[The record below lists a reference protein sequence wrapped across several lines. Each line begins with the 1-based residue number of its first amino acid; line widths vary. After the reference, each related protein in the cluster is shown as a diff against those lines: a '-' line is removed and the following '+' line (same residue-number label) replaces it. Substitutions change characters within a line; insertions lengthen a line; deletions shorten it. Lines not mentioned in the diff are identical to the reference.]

1 MSYEEAKNNFITLF
15 EGKMGEDE
23 ARAFLVSMYERG
35 ESEDEIKAA
44 VEVMRSFMVAFETP
58 SEIGELLI
66 DNCGTGG
73 DKSGS
78 FNISTTVSFVLAS
91 LGLFV
96 AKHGNRSI
104 TSKSGSA
111 DMLEALGVKIE
122 LDSRDAKLK
131 VLLESGFAFLFAP
144 TYHPALKHIMPV
156 RRSLPHRTI
165 FNMLGP
171 LCNPAGVKHHLVGVY
186 DYNLAVKCSRV
197 LADTGSNRG
206 IIVNSNDGMDEASIS
221 GISRYALFDGKNVGE
236 YELNPETYGLKLYPK
251 EAIEGG
257 DAVQNAAITLA
268 VLKNEADDA
277 KMGVVALNAAL
288 ALLASGKARDVKEG
302 LEMAEYAIKSGKAY
316 DTLQKVIS
324 VSNKV

>member
-1 MSYEEAKNNFITLF
+1 VSFETAKKSFTALF
-15 EGKMGEDE
+15 EGQMGADE
-23 ARAFLVSMYERG
+23 ARALLVTMYERG

-44 VEVMRSFMVAFETP
+44 VEVMRSFMVPFETP
-58 SEIGELLI
+58 NEIKDSLI

-91 LGLFV
+91 LGLYV

-122 LDSRDAKLK
+122 LDSRDAKLT
-131 VLLESGFAFLFAP
+131 VLMESGFAFLFAP
-144 TYHPALKHIMPV
+144 TYHPALKNIMPI
-156 RRSLPHRTI
+156 RKSLPHRTI

-186 DYNLAVKCSRV
+186 DYNLAVKCAKV
-197 LADTGSNRG
+197 LANTGSKRG

-221 GISRYALFDGKNVGE
+221 GGSRYAFFDGDKVSE
-236 YELNPETYGLKLYPK
+236 HELDPQAYGMKLYPK
-251 EAIEGG
+251 EAILGG
-257 DAVQNAAITLA
+257 DALENAAITLA
-268 VLKNEADDA
+268 VLKGEADEA
-277 KMGVVALNAAL
+277 KISVVVLNAAL
-288 ALLASGKARDVKEG
+288 ALVASGRARDVQDG
-302 LEMAEYAIKSGKAY
+302 VEMAMYAIESAKAY
-316 DTLQKVIS
+316 ETLQKVIS

>member
-1 MSYEEAKNNFITLF
+1 VSYEEAKKNFTALF
-15 EGKMGEDE
+15 EGQVAEDD

-35 ESEDEIKAA
+35 ESEDEIRAA
-44 VEVMRSFMVAFETP
+44 VEVMRSFMVPFETP
-58 SEIGELLI
+58 PEIKDMLI

-78 FNISTTVSFVLAS
+78 FNISTTVSFLLAS

-122 LDSRDAKLK
+122 LDSRDAKLT

-144 TYHPALKHIMPV
+144 TYHPALKHIMPI

-171 LCNPAGVKHHLVGVY
+171 LCNPAGVQRHLVGVY
-186 DYNLAVKCSRV
+186 DSSLTTKCAQALAN
-197 LADTGSNRG
+197 TGSKRG

-221 GISRYALFDGKNVGE
+221 GLSKYAFFDGEKVSE
-236 YELNPETYGLKLYPK
+236 HELDPEAYGLKLYPK
-251 EAIEGG
+251 EAILGG
-257 DAVQNAAITLA
+257 DAIKNAATTTA
-268 VLKNEADDA
+268 VLKNEADEA
-277 KMGVVALNAAL
+277 KTSVVVLNTAL
-288 ALLASGKARDVKEG
+288 ALLASGKARDIKDG
-302 LEMAEYAIKSGKAY
+302 LEMARYALQSGKAY
-316 DTLQKVIS
+316 ETLQKVIS

>member
-1 MSYEEAKNNFITLF
+1 VSYEKAKSSFTALF
-15 EGKMGEDE
+15 EGHMKEDE
-23 ARAFLVSMYERG
+23 AKDFLVSMYEKG

-44 VEVMRSFMVAFETP
+44 VEVMRSFMVPFETP
-58 SEIGELLI
+58 REIKDLLI

-111 DMLEALGVKIE
+111 DMLDALGVKIE
-122 LDSRDAKLK
+122 LDSRDAKLT

-144 TYHPALKHIMPV
+144 TYHPALKHIMPI

-171 LCNPAGVKHHLVGVY
+171 LCNPAGVSRHLIGVY
-186 DYNLAVKCSRV
+186 DSSLTVKCAKV
-197 LADTGSNRG
+197 LAQTGSKSG

-221 GISRYALFDGKNVGE
+221 GFSRYAFFDGNSIKE
-236 YELNPETYGLKLYPK
+236 EELDPQSYGLKLYPK
-251 EAIEGG
+251 EAILGG

-268 VLKNEADDA
+268 ILKNESDDA
-277 KMGVVALNAAL
+277 KTSVVVLNTAL
-288 ALLASGKARDVKEG
+288 ALMAFGKAGDVKEG
-302 LEMAEYAIKSGKAY
+302 LEMARYALESGKAY
-316 DTLQKVIS
+316 ETLQKVIS

>member
-1 MSYEEAKNNFITLF
+1 MSYEEAKKSFTALF
-15 EGKMGEDE
+15 EGRVAEDE
-23 ARAFLVSMYERG
+23 ARALLATMYERG

-44 VEVMRSFMVAFETP
+44 VEVMRSFMVPFETP
-58 SEIGELLI
+58 SEIQDSLI

-91 LGLFV
+91 LGLYV

-122 LDSRDAKLK
+122 LDSRDAKLT

-144 TYHPALKHIMPV
+144 TYHPALKNIMPI
-156 RRSLPHRTI
+156 RKSLPHRTI

-186 DYNLAVKCSRV
+186 DYNLAVKCAKA
-197 LADTGSNRG
+197 LANTGSKRG

-221 GISRYALFDGKNVGE
+221 TGSRYAFFDGDKVSE
-236 YELNPETYGLKLYPK
+236 HELDPQGYGLKLYPK
-251 EAIEGG
+251 EAILGG
-257 DAVQNAAITLA
+257 DAVENAAITLA
-268 VLKNEADDA
+268 VLKNEADEA
-277 KMGVVALNAAL
+277 KSSVVVLNAAL
-288 ALLASGKARDVKEG
+288 ALVASSKARDVKDG
-302 LEMAEYAIKSGKAY
+302 IEMAQYAIKSDKAY
-316 DTLQKVIS
+316 ETLQKVIS

>member
-1 MSYEEAKNNFITLF
+1 MSYEEAKRSFASLF
-15 EGKMGEDE
+15 EGKMGVDE
-23 ARAFLVSMYERG
+23 AKVFLVSMYERG
-35 ESEDEIKAA
+35 ESEEEIRAA

-58 SEIGELLI
+58 DEIKDLLV

-91 LGLFV
+91 LGLYV

-122 LDSRDAKLK
+122 LDTQAAKLN

-144 TYHPALKHIMPV
+144 TYHPALKHIMPI
-156 RRSLPHRTI
+156 RKSLPHRTI

-171 LCNPAGVKHHLVGVY
+171 LCNPAAVKRHLIGVY
-186 DYNLAVKCSRV
+186 DYNLAVKCSHA
-197 LADTGSNRG
+197 LLETGSTRG
-206 IIVNSNDGMDEASIS
+206 IIVHSDDGMDEASITGGSKYAFFDS
-221 GISRYALFDGKNVGE
+221 GVVSE
-236 YELNPETYGLKLYPK
+236 YELNPLSYGLKIYPK

-257 DAVQNAAITLA
+257 DAVQNAAITA
-268 VLKNEADDA
+268 SVLKNEADEA
-277 KMGVVALNAAL
+277 KTSVVALNAAL
-288 ALLASGKARDVKEG
+288 ALLASGKARDIQDG
-302 LEMAEYAIKSGKAY
+302 LEMADYAIKSGKAY
-316 DTLQKVIS
+316 ETLKKVIS

>member
-58 SEIGELLI
+58 SEIGQLLI

-78 FNISTTVSFVLAS
+78 FNISTTVSFILAS

-186 DYNLAVKCSRV
+186 DYNIAVKCSCV

-221 GISRYALFDGKNVGE
+221 GISRYVLFDGKNVGE
-236 YELNPETYGLKLYPK
+236 HELNPEAYGLKLYPK
-251 EAIEGG
+251 EAIKGG

-302 LEMAEYAIKSGKAY
+302 LEMARYAIKSGKAY

>member
-1 MSYEEAKNNFITLF
+1 VSFETAKKSFTALF
-15 EGKMGEDE
+15 EGQMGEDE

-44 VEVMRSFMVAFETP
+44 VEVMRSFMVPFETP
-58 SEIGELLI
+58 AEIKDSLV

-91 LGLFV
+91 LGLYV

-122 LDSRDAKLK
+122 LDSRDAKLT
-131 VLLESGFAFLFAP
+131 VLMESGFAFLFAP
-144 TYHPALKHIMPV
+144 TYHPALKNIMPI
-156 RRSLPHRTI
+156 RKSLPHRTI

-186 DYNLAVKCSRV
+186 DYNLAVKCAKV
-197 LADTGSNRG
+197 LANTGSKRG

-221 GISRYALFDGKNVGE
+221 GGSRYAFFDGDKVSE
-236 YELNPETYGLKLYPK
+236 HELDPQSYGIKLYPK
-251 EAIEGG
+251 EAILGG
-257 DAVQNAAITLA
+257 DAVENAAITIA
-268 VLKNEADDA
+268 VLKNEADEA
-277 KMGVVALNAAL
+277 KSSVVVLNAAL
-288 ALLASGKARDVKEG
+288 ALVASGKARDVQEG
-302 LEMAEYAIKSGKAY
+302 IEMAQYAIKSGKAY
-316 DTLQKVIS
+316 ETLQKVIS